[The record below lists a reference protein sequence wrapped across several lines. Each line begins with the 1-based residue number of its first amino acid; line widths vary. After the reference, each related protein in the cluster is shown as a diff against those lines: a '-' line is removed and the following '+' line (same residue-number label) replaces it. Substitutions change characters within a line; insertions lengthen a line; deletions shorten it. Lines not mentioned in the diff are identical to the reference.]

1 MKLTIILVLAGLFLT
16 SCSSYVGKMHRE
28 FDRADGKRRKPR
40 KYGDQFDFYRKNPNT
55 PRKGLVNSSDKKMLL
70 PQVKRNY
77 QQERRIK
84 ADDLNDNGSA
94 GSLWVGD
101 GDDNFLFTDNTK
113 KSSGDIVLIDVESRL
128 KGEITAELK
137 RAFPDKKRP
146 KKKKDGEAKEGDKP
160 ATDGGQA
167 TADASGGDSSGS
179 KDEVFDR
186 ISSIVIEEIN
196 KDHLLLRGRKFLL
209 YKNRKRLVE
218 VQALVPRRE
227 VTDSDTVSSSG
238 IIESTVNVIR

>member
-1 MKLTIILVLAGLFLT
+1 MKFLILTTLT
-16 SCSSYVGKMHRE
+16 ALLLSGCSSYVGKMHRE

-40 KYGDQFDFYRKNPNT
+40 KHGDQFDFYRKNARAPKN
-55 PRKGLVNSSDKKMLL
+55 GLVSSSNNKVLL

-77 QQERRIK
+77 QSEKRIK

-94 GSLWVGD
+94 GSLWVGG

-128 KGEITAELK
+128 KNEITAELK
-137 RAFPDKKRP
+137 RAFPE
-146 KKKKDGEAKEGDKP
+146 KKKLKKKSDKEAAAGDAKTAEAPAATPAASQDGNKD
-160 ATDGGQA
+160 Q
-167 TADASGGDSSGS
+167 
-179 KDEVFDR
+179 VFDR

-209 YKNRKRLVE
+209 FKNKKRLVE

-227 VTDSDTVSSSG
+227 ITDADTVSSSG

>member
-1 MKLTIILVLAGLFLT
+1 MKFLILTTLTALILS

-40 KYGDQFDFYRKNPNT
+40 KHGDQFDFYRKNAQSPKN
-55 PRKGLVNSSDKKMLL
+55 GLVSSSNNKVLL

-77 QQERRIK
+77 QSEKRIK

-94 GSLWVGD
+94 GSLWVGG

-128 KGEITAELK
+128 KNEITAELK
-137 RAFPDKKRP
+137 RAFPEKKRI
-146 KKKKDGEAKEGDKP
+146 KKKSDKDKGADEAKTAEAAS
-160 ATDGGQA
+160 ATP
-167 TADASGGDSSGS
+167 TSSQDGS
-179 KDEVFDR
+179 KDQVFDR

-209 YKNRKRLVE
+209 FKNKKRLVE

-227 VTDSDTVSSSG
+227 ITDADTVSSSG